1 MSSPSHPV
9 AVRFAPWLL
18 ATALV
23 AGLAAQD
30 TQDPAAAALQKQ
42 IAEHFTKAVAE
53 LSRSSRLTIYGETL
67 SATRPKAETLR
78 KEQELFTKVMATTAA
93 KTLPAEVLM
102 LGHNLVVFEPTL
114 AAPTGTERP
123 MTKAYLRALI
133 AAAADGN
140 EQQLSALFYAAL
152 AAGALGE
159 QEMVAQLDSKSLAV
173 RKALAQFLSYAAIHP
188 ASVAPIE
195 KRIAVETDAM
205 VRAMLVRSLALIGM
219 PSSAKLLQELAAKAK
234 DDEVQAA
241 AIFAFVE
248 VAGFDGIAFLNG
260 LSPTGEHAKQSLG
273 DGLQYLKA
281 ETSAASKHGREVG
294 NDEEFVMRFG
304 DLSSCPTI
312 RWLGQIGRLDEA
324 AVTKREK
331 FTDEHKKKLLD
342 LLADSKGF
350 GLEAIK
356 GSLFL
361 SLAKGDEAAL
371 LRILAASFASPDAFT
386 QGRMKT
392 LGIMI
397 RHCRQD
403 L

>member
-9 AVRFAPWLL
+9 AVRFSPWLL

-30 TQDPAAAALQKQ
+30 TPDPAAAALQKQ

-53 LSRSSRLTIYGETL
+53 LSRSSRLKIYGETL

-78 KEQELFTKVMATTAA
+78 KEQELFAKVMATTAA

-123 MTKAYLRALI
+123 MTKVYLRALI

-159 QEMVAQLDSKSLAV
+159 QEMVAQLDSQSLAV
-173 RKALAQFLSYAAIHP
+173 RKALAQFLSHAAIHP

-219 PSSAKLLQELAAKAK
+219 PSSAKLLRELAAKAK

-248 VAGFDGIAFLNG
+248 VAGFDGIAFLEG

-304 DLSSCPTI
+304 DLYSCPTI